1 MGAMHLTG
9 RVRDAARGGGV
20 VHEMHRHTT
29 HFTVVGNH
37 LAQHD
42 DLSLTAI
49 GLAVYV
55 QSLPSGTPI
64 GIKALVS
71 HRREGA
77 VRIAAALRELE
88 EHGYLRREKV
98 RIAGGRIV
106 TRTVYCNKPDA
117 AARRAVVE
125 TREGAVAQDWAT
137 SAAHTV
143 VDADAESDVGV
154 GSAVVT
160 SSCAA
165 SSEAGSALPQPVV
178 EQPEAAPET
187 ASKVVSAQPR
197 RERKKRKPL
206 PSVPQPT
213 FSRPELEERAVELLT
228 GLRRYVP
235 ELRFTACEVEHL
247 TPGVVAWLEREV
259 ASGEI
264 RRALFTGLP
273 EGGPR
278 WPAAFVA
285 YRLRVDLPAPPP
297 LRPSAAAALESPP
310 VRHPLR
316 NCEECDRGYR
326 GPDPQRCRECA
337 GVNAGLAAVA

>member
-1 MGAMHLTG
+1 MGAMHLTD
-9 RVRDAARGGGV
+9 RARDAARCGGV
-20 VHEMHRHTT
+20 VHEAHRHTT

-64 GIKALVS
+64 SIKTLVS
-71 HRREGA
+71 RRCEGA

-88 EHGYLRREKV
+88 AHGYLRREKV

-106 TRTVYCNKPDA
+106 TRTVYCNKPEA
-117 AARRAVVE
+117 AARR
-125 TREGAVAQDWAT
+125 
-137 SAAHTV
+137 
-143 VDADAESDVGV
+143 DVGAAGRHV
-154 GSAVVT
+154 PEGGRPYEVVREAVCGVEVA
-160 SSCAA
+160 SSCAT
-165 SSEAGSALPQPVV
+165 SFGTGSVVSQPVV
-178 EQPEAAPET
+178 EQQPESAQEPVAK
-187 ASKVVSAQPR
+187 AVSAPPR
-197 RERKKRKPL
+197 HGHRKRKPL
-206 PSVPQPT
+206 PPVPQPLLA
-213 FSRPELEERAVELLT
+213 RPELAERAVELLT
-228 GLRRYVP
+228 GLRRYVS

-259 ASGEI
+259 TSGEI

-297 LRPSAAAALESPP
+297 LRPSAAAALEPTP
-310 VRHPLR
+310 ERYPLR

-326 GPDPQRCRECA
+326 GADPQRCRDCA
-337 GVNAGLAAVA
+337 DAGAGLVAVAWGRPLP

>member
-9 RVRDAARGGGV
+9 RARDATRGGGV
-20 VHEMHRHTT
+20 VHEIHRHTT

-42 DLSLTAI
+42 DLSLAAI

-64 GIKALVS
+64 SIKTLVS
-71 HRREGA
+71 RRCEGA

-88 EHGYLRREKV
+88 AHGYLRREKV

-106 TRTVYCNKPDA
+106 TRTVYCNKPEA
-117 AARRAVVE
+117 AARRDIGAAVRHVPE
-125 TREGAVAQDWAT
+125 GARPYEVVREGVC
-137 SAAHTV
+137 
-143 VDADAESDVGV
+143 GV
-154 GSAVVT
+154 EVT
-160 SSCAA
+160 SSCAT
-165 SSEAGSALPQPVV
+165 SFGTGSVVSQPVV
-178 EQPEAAPET
+178 EQQPEAAMEPV
-187 ASKVVSAQPR
+187 AAAVSPQPQPR
-197 RERKKRKPL
+197 RGRRKRKPL
-206 PSVPQPT
+206 PPVPQPLL
-213 FSRPELEERAVELLT
+213 SRPELEERAVALLT
-228 GLRRYVP
+228 GLRRYVS

-247 TPGVVAWLEREV
+247 TPGVAAWLEREV
-259 ASGEI
+259 TSGEI

-285 YRLRVDLPAPPP
+285 YRLRVDLPAPP
-297 LRPSAAAALESPP
+297 LRPYAAAAAVPTPE
-310 VRHPLR
+310 RHPLR

-326 GPDPQRCRECA
+326 GPDPQRCRACA
-337 GVNAGLAAVA
+337 DAGGGLVAAA